1 MNMSSIN
8 NTFDDNFSEDIFKDD
23 NFKKDIFKDDDF
35 KREVIEAIEA
45 ADVALRCLNNAKCS
59 LTSARNWGVYD
70 MFGGGMF
77 STFIKRDKMTESQK
91 HMDSAKYALRKL
103 EKELK
108 DVDSI
113 TDLNFDTDGF
123 IYFADYFFDS
133 FLVDWIVQGQ
143 INEARQ
149 KIDETISSIETVKH
163 NLSLQLV

>member
-8 NTFDDNFSEDIFKDD
+8 NTFDDNFRK
-23 NFKKDIFKDDDF
+23 
-35 KREVIEAIEA
+35 EVIEAIDA
-45 ADVALRCLNNAKCS
+45 ADIALRCLNSAKGS
-59 LTSARNWGVYD
+59 LVSARNWGVYD
-70 MFGGGMF
+70 MLGGGMF
-77 STFIKRDKMTESQK
+77 STFIKRDKMTESQR
-91 HMDSAKYALRKL
+91 HMDSAKYALRML

-123 IYFADYFFDS
+123 VYFADYFFDS
-133 FLVDWIVQGQ
+133 LLVDWIVQGQ

>member
-8 NTFDDNFSEDIFKDD
+8 NTFDDEFR
-23 NFKKDIFKDDDF
+23 
-35 KREVIEAIEA
+35 REVVEAIDA
-45 ADVALRCLNNAKCS
+45 ADIALRCLKSAKCS
-59 LTSARNWGVYD
+59 LNSARNWGVYD
-70 MFGGGMF
+70 MLGGGMF

-113 TDLNFDTDGF
+113 SDLNFDTEGF

-149 KIDETISSIETVKH
+149 KIDETISSVEVVRH
-163 NLSLQLV
+163 NLSLQLNLPK